1 MTVSTHQL
9 VYELKSLCRG
19 RGVQAPGLE
28 RHIGPFLRTATAVTE
43 HDGAEMSREKLRT
56 WVDGLVHVLPD
67 DLRLVVTTALGMNP
81 QAQHL
86 FLSHRLDWLA
96 DRSHRDAR
104 TVRRRLDDGFERLA
118 EAALRPRRRP
128 RDEWYIARI
137 RVELLLNESPPARVE
152 HWTVVALRD
161 GVDEFTLPCTTD
173 VTVLKGALK
182 GECGLRFRQPLRAGE
197 TQEFWVRAP
206 LSAPASYAMRCE
218 RFDLIVT
225 DTSTN
230 DVPAPRGANQRTW
243 APATT

>member
-1 MTVSTHQL
+1 MTVSTQRL
-9 VYELKSLCRG
+9 VGELKSLCRG
-19 RGVQAPGLE
+19 RGVETPGLE
-28 RHIGPFLRTATAVTE
+28 RHIGPLLRTATTADE
-43 HDGAEMSREKLRT
+43 HDGAELSREKLRT
-56 WVDGLVHVLPD
+56 WVNGLVHVLPD

-128 RDEWYIARI
+128 REEWYIARI
-137 RVELLLNESPPARVE
+137 RVELRLNASPPDRVE

-161 GVDEFTLPCTTD
+161 GVDEFTLPCATD
-173 VTVLKGALK
+173 MTVLKGALK
-182 GECGLRFRQPLRAGE
+182 EECGLRFEEPLRAGE

-206 LSAPASYAMRCE
+206 LAAPASYALRCE

-225 DTSTN
+225 DAPAS
-230 DVPAPRGANQRTW
+230 DVPAPRGTNERSW
-243 APATT
+243 AAAS